1 MTSATPAVAPL
12 ITDVLAGE
20 VSDLQPF
27 HGFGGLHGG
36 LAAGLLLRDARRAA
50 GPDRMPVET
59 SVHFL
64 RPSLTVPTIDTTLLL
79 DGRSTAIATSSAAA
93 GGTVTTTAT
102 SVLSVPR
109 EATTPTVSAPLPP
122 DLIPLDRAQPF
133 VIPPEFVPISTRMQ
147 VRPATEALP
156 FTGRAQPRLAA
167 WIRLV
172 EPVPDPYERLL
183 LLADTLPP
191 SYAAILTEMHL
202 VPSVRITV
210 RFTPAVA
217 TTPFEWVLVSAET
230 DEAGPDGWLSE
241 ELTIWSAGGTQLA
254 TSSQLR
260 AVR

>member
-1 MTSATPAVAPL
+1 MTSAPTPMIA
-12 ITDVLAGE
+12 DVLAGE

-36 LAAGLLLRDARRAA
+36 LAAGLLLRDARRVV
-50 GPDRMPVET
+50 GPDRVPVET
-59 SVHFL
+59 TVHFL
-64 RPSLTVPTIDTTLLL
+64 RPSLTPPTIESTLLL
-79 DGRSTAIATSSAAA
+79 DGRGTAVATSSATA

-109 EATTPTVSAPLPP
+109 EATTPVVTASLPQ
-122 DLIPLDRAQPF
+122 DLIALDQSEPF

-147 VRPATEALP
+147 VRPATTALP
-156 FTGRAQPRLAA
+156 FTGAAHPRLAA

-172 EPVPDPYERLL
+172 EPVSDPYERLL

-230 DEAGPDGWLSE
+230 NEAGPDGWLTE
-241 ELTIWSAGGTQLA
+241 ELSIWSADGVQLA